1 MTSVL
6 CRSSLVLA
14 ERSPDGAAVQE
25 GLSVERVGWGC
36 VRIDRLDGI
45 GLCGVGRETAS
56 GSHMKKTACP
66 TCMLP
71 RGEGSKTIMV
81 GLLFCKVTS

>member
-1 MTSVL
+1 MAL
-6 CRSSLVLA
+6 
-14 ERSPDGAAVQE
+14 
-25 GLSVERVGWGC
+25 LSKKGWSEERVGWGC

-45 GLCGVGRETAS
+45 GLCGVGRETPS

-71 RGEGSKTIMV
+71 RSEGSKTLT
-81 GLLFCKVTS
+81 GDLLLRKVTN